1 MCVSCEVP
9 NKIFATPKGYDEFVN
24 LHLHTAYSLLD
35 GMSKPENVIQKVA
48 SLKQKAVAVTEHGNV
63 FSSVKIHKLAEEE
76 NIKHIYG
83 MEAYITGDRFLKD
96 KDKRYYHLTLLAK
109 NEQGRLNLNKLAS
122 LGYLEGF
129 YFKPRID
136 HKLLK
141 QYSEGIIVLSGCM
154 GSELQ
159 QTLAGGKIG
168 DGDIEITET
177 NLSKARGIIKAYRN
191 IFGEDYYL
199 EVQSHRDYRQQQLNR
214 AIIDLALEFNIDY
227 VATTDSHMVEE
238 DEHELH
244 NIFIQ
249 IGQNREAGETYEDTF
264 IMNAQEVYDRLESLT
279 QEERVKAIR
288 QSLAIADKCTVSLP
302 LSEPIIPHVPI
313 PKEFKTE
320 EDYLQHLV
328 NKGWVKREFH
338 RMSEDKK
345 KLYKK
350 RLMYEYNAISK
361 MGFSGYFLLVY
372 SYVNSVRRRGI
383 ARGSAGGSLIAYLLS
398 ITEIDPIPYGLYFER
413 FIDVG
418 ALELLENGTI
428 TRRELKIP
436 DVDSDFAPTDRDK
449 VIDFI
454 IKRYGETKFA
464 SIGQFGFI
472 WDKSAIKDVG
482 KVLDIPY
489 AERNKMTQQLGDSTI
504 AFARETGQLKD
515 WFDKYPKLF
524 EYAEKLAG
532 IPKSYGIHPCGRI
545 ISIKDID
552 YYTAVAS
559 KDGVIVFQGDM
570 DDTDALGLVKADLL
584 GLKSL
589 DVIYDVLDMIG
600 QDYNYINPS
609 KLDFKDE
616 KVLQLFREGRTDGIF
631 QFESV
636 GMKEMLRQ
644 VSPDGIEDL
653 GVCNALFRPS
663 SMKFIEHYAK
673 RKKGEEKFE
682 YLHPT
687 LAEVLKPTFGIMVY
701 QEQLIEIGRLAG
713 MNNPDL
719 LRQATGKKDIKK
731 MNKAK
736 PELFDGLR
744 KLDWNEDQLETLWK
758 IMIDFASYSFN
769 KSHAVAY
776 AMIAFQMAKLKVH
789 HPIEF
794 MTALL
799 NVNKSSRT
807 DVAVYVN
814 ECKRMGIDILTPD
827 INKSSGEFTI
837 EGDKIRFGFIGIK
850 GIGEPTVTL
859 INDARK
865 LREGRD
871 FTSFEEFYNWFVET
885 SNLRVSENIDGSIN
899 YAVDMMPTDALISLI
914 KSGAFGS
921 DKNELLAK
929 YGESTYVPLVYKEK
943 KGLPTRANFRDNNLE
958 ISEEDYQDKKKRCEI
973 FINFKYNQYLE
984 KDKAREK
991 KHVDAFVE
999 KYISS
1004 EDDYEFDTMG
1014 CYLTRS
1020 PFDQYMHILNNFY
1033 DYEDGSDRILI
1044 VGTLLEKEVKKSSR
1058 GGQYAKLQL
1067 VTPFG
1072 VLFGKAYS
1080 NQYSEY
1086 KQDLE
1091 KGNVMVILAKRS
1103 KDEFILSKLKS
1114 FESWQAHITKKQK
1127 LKEMREKGEI

>member
-719 LRQATGKKDIKK
+719 LRQATGK
-731 MNKAK
+731 
-736 PELFDGLR
+736 
-744 KLDWNEDQLETLWK
+744 
-758 IMIDFASYSFN
+758 
-769 KSHAVAY
+769 
-776 AMIAFQMAKLKVH
+776 
-789 HPIEF
+789 
-794 MTALL
+794 
-799 NVNKSSRT
+799 
-807 DVAVYVN
+807 
-814 ECKRMGIDILTPD
+814 
-827 INKSSGEFTI
+827 
-837 EGDKIRFGFIGIK
+837 
-850 GIGEPTVTL
+850 
-859 INDARK
+859 
-865 LREGRD
+865 
-871 FTSFEEFYNWFVET
+871 
-885 SNLRVSENIDGSIN
+885 
-899 YAVDMMPTDALISLI
+899 
-914 KSGAFGS
+914 
-921 DKNELLAK
+921 LLA
-929 YGESTYVPLVYKEK
+929 V
-943 KGLPTRANFRDNNLE
+943 
-958 ISEEDYQDKKKRCEI
+958 
-973 FINFKYNQYLE
+973 
-984 KDKAREK
+984 
-991 KHVDAFVE
+991 
-999 KYISS
+999 
-1004 EDDYEFDTMG
+1004 
-1014 CYLTRS
+1014 
-1020 PFDQYMHILNNFY
+1020 
-1033 DYEDGSDRILI
+1033 
-1044 VGTLLEKEVKKSSR
+1044 
-1058 GGQYAKLQL
+1058 
-1067 VTPFG
+1067 
-1072 VLFGKAYS
+1072 
-1080 NQYSEY
+1080 
-1086 KQDLE
+1086 
-1091 KGNVMVILAKRS
+1091 
-1103 KDEFILSKLKS
+1103 
-1114 FESWQAHITKKQK
+1114 
-1127 LKEMREKGEI
+1127 